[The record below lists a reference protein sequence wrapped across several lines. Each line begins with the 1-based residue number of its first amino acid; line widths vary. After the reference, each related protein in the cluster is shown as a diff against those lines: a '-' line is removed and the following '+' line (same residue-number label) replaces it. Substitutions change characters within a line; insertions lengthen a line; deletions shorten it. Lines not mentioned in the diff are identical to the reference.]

1 MVDSFFLFDHL
12 FYLNWKLTHPND
24 TVYGE
29 NPTFFSGEIRT
40 IKAPTTAL
48 QESMRFLYLL
58 AFSFLIAACS
68 APENAIEIQFADSP
82 DRTWIGPQFY
92 ANRMLDWELRDGR
105 LQSIEGRSA
114 KPMRTVHL
122 LTRYLKEEEGS
133 LHMSVVTGPVHT
145 PDMATDSTWSGFLI
159 GAGGSEVDYKIS
171 ALVHHWPAPGGGL
184 FAGIDGTGHIIVRDN
199 ENPDA
204 IRRARADFTTKT
216 WPLIEPDISEGK
228 VSVLSQVGIR
238 VMATPNDGTYSMV
251 VEAFDPST
259 DEVQSHAVYTGLD
272 PKYFSGSLAIVSHRS
287 PSSEGAGYWFDH
299 WNIEGSKVAK
309 DESRAF
315 GPVMGVQYT
324 VSGGVLKM
332 TAQMGPLGADDAK
345 VADLQIQQDGA
356 WKTVSSGELEPNG
369 FTIGFRVEDWA
380 EQKDTPFRVMYSLW
394 EGPSPVTHY
403 YDGTIHS
410 MVGGDEFIL
419 AALNCQHIAGG
430 DGSWTHNNFWW
441 PHADMAEAVAYHKAD
456 MYFFAGDQIYE
467 SGLAGIVRGPADK
480 AILDYLYH
488 WNRFLWAFGDLT
500 RHRPTVTTPDDHD
513 VYHGNVWG
521 AGGKSATGPYSP
533 ASDNG
538 GYIEPAEFVNAVH
551 RTQSSHLPD
560 PFDPTPIEQGISVY
574 YTNVE
579 FGGVSFAVVA
589 DRMFKSAPR
598 ALLPE
603 AQIVN
608 GWPSNPNWDAAKSGD
623 HPDAVLLGDRQHEFL
638 DYWVKDWGTK
648 TWMKVFLSQTLFANV
663 ASIPEGDMN
672 GSVIPGLAIPPADEV
687 VKGYKKA
694 ADMDSNGWPQTG
706 RNKVVHDMRRA
717 RAFQVAG
724 DQHLGS
730 TVRYGKD
737 TFGDA
742 GYAFVVPSIANI
754 WPRRWFPPEISPTR
768 DPNKSWYTGDHLDGF
783 GNHMTVLAVANPV
796 DSGKEPNALYDRTP
810 GYGIIRMNK
819 VTRDV
824 VFEAWPRWVD
834 PAAPGAT
841 TYADW
846 PITFNQSEGDGRAA
860 TSYLVTLEYPEGM
873 APAIE
878 VTDVTLHEHVYTFR
892 PNGTSYQPPIY
903 DAAHDYQMV
912 ITYPD
917 GVSMTY
923 DYPQGRYPSSDV
935 LRSAL
940 IK

>member
-1 MVDSFFLFDHL
+1 
-12 FYLNWKLTHPND
+12 
-24 TVYGE
+24 
-29 NPTFFSGEIRT
+29 
-40 IKAPTTAL
+40 
-48 QESMRFLYLL
+48 MRFLYLL

-204 IRRARADFTTKT
+204 IRTARADFTTNT
-216 WPLIEPDISEGK
+216 WPLIEPDKSEGK
-228 VSVLSQVGIR
+228 ASVLSQVGIR

-860 TSYLVTLEYPEGM
+860 TSYLVTLEYQEGM

-878 VTDVTLHEHVYTFR
+878 VTDVTLSEHVYTIR

-903 DAAHDYQMV
+903 DTAHDYQMV

-917 GVSMTY
+917 GTSMTY

-940 IK
+940 TN